1 MKALAVVGLI
11 TCLGCLPVWADCT
24 VPPAP
29 PHPPDGATA
38 SRELMLSAM
47 QAIRDY
53 EAAVKAF
60 QDCADRASSAFD
72 KKLANGTIDRLVG
85 IADKF
90 NLELN
95 AFKKK
100 NAQ

>member
-1 MKALAVVGLI
+1 MKALAVAGLI
-11 TCLGCLPVWADCT
+11 ACLGCLPVWAGC
-24 VPPAP
+24 VAPQAP

-38 SRELMLSAM
+38 SREDMVSAM
-47 QAIRDY
+47 HAIRDY
-53 EAAVKAF
+53 EAAVKGF
-60 QDCADRASSAFD
+60 QDCAEQGTDAAD
-72 KKLANGTIDRLVG
+72 KQAANVAVDRLVG

-100 NAQ
+100 SAQ

>member
-1 MKALAVVGLI
+1 MKALAVGGLI
-11 TCLGCLPVWADCT
+11 AYLGCLPVWAECAA
-24 VPPAP
+24 PQAP

-38 SRELMLSAM
+38 SREDMLSAM
-47 QAIRDY
+47 HTIRNY
-53 EAAVKAF
+53 EAAVKEF
-60 QDCADRASSAFD
+60 QDCATRTSNAFD
-72 KKLANGTIDRLVG
+72 KYAANNAIDNLVG